1 MIETLNLP
9 IQRLTIPE
17 RQTRW
22 YLADKTYYQQLLI
35 WADGYLNNVA
45 INADLIPKLKD
56 IEVRTMPDL
65 VMRCKHNK

>member
-35 WADGYLNNVA
+35 
-45 INADLIPKLKD
+45 
-56 IEVRTMPDL
+56 
-65 VMRCKHNK
+65 